1 MEKVAVLKPL
11 LAIRKNLTR
20 ILRSFVKD
28 CYILLRLSL
37 NNEKACCECFKSLFA
52 GEKNTHELIQL
63 LCYADIILQ
72 FIQCVGAGFPYPCSS
87 NGKESD
93 CNAGDQGSIPGL
105 GSSSGKWNGNPLQY
119 SCLENSRDRGAW
131 QATTFG
137 IAKSRTQL
145 SN

>member
-105 GSSSGKWNGNPLQY
+105 GSSSGKGNGNPLQY